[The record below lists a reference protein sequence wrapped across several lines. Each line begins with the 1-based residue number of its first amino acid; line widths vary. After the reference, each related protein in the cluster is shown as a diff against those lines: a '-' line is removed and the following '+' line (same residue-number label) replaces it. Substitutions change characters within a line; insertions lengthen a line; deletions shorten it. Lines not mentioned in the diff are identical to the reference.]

1 MAMTGLLLAKVSFS
15 ICPCFLSSARYGV
28 GGFRIEQLHFHQ
40 IEIKPLGAANRRLKV
55 AAETSRDLNGR
66 LWSKRCD
73 QNDLSAQGFD
83 AEEIREADEQV
94 AVVALATGCSGGGG
108 PRHTLTGHVA
118 VASAVLN
125 QEDRAKAEG
134 SRGDSC
140 TTGIG
145 SGYDDIAQGTTVVVK
160 NAKGTTLY
168 RVRVG
173 PYASKDAAAAAHD
186 KLKGEGQD
194 GNVVPVH

>member
-83 AEEIREADEQV
+83 GYHRTVDRLPLRA
-94 AVVALATGCSGGGG
+94 ALASVDC
-108 PRHTLTGHVA
+108 LWANA
-118 VASAVLN
+118 VN
-125 QEDRAKAEG
+125 D
-134 SRGDSC
+134 
-140 TTGIG
+140 
-145 SGYDDIAQGTTVVVK
+145 
-160 NAKGTTLY
+160 
-168 RVRVG
+168 
-173 PYASKDAAAAAHD
+173 
-186 KLKGEGQD
+186 
-194 GNVVPVH
+194 